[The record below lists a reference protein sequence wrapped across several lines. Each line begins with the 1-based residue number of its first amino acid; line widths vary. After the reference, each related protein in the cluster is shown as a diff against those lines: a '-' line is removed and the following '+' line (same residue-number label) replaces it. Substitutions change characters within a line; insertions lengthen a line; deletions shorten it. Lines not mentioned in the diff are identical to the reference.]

1 MSVVIKTKRGTTE
14 QWNNSI
20 TPLQIGEL
28 GLDTTLNKLKAGN
41 GTSLWQN
48 LPFLTSDGG
57 GDIADFVFTNVDE
70 TNSSITVTGDK
81 ELTIQSGSSQDLNVR
96 AGDDLWLTAD
106 DDIKLQSGSDVDI
119 RSEGS
124 TSILTN
130 FVDLENAEHEWLFGS
145 QGYLTL
151 PGGAQIVS
159 QPNSSGDGS
168 GFSTLEL
175 VPDGTLETNQF
186 LIIDPTAPNHIHIRA
201 GGEQD
206 ASAAD
211 LFIGGERNNVRVSD
225 GGRSVSISTR
235 PETVINTYTNL
246 NETSNT
252 SFVTSNASS
261 IYIGDTLFYVGGD
274 IVTVDSITQ
283 DSPSAG
289 LQTITANLNGSP
301 ASFVAGEPHIFSHE
315 EEWNNYWQF
324 GSDGYL
330 TGPAMGGLFVNG
342 IIGTQDYPLYVSSN
356 KSVVISGNEG
366 EFLNSEQDPN
376 NQIATMGDISDAN
389 DYTDTAIS
397 TLGDTIDS
405 GYIPITEKAT
415 AGGVASLDLSG
426 KVPLEQIDT
435 SSLIGPTGPTGPTG
449 PSGDAFGIYYL
460 GNYNPLSG
468 YVPDIAVVRGSDGQL
483 YLAKAS
489 GQLGDPIDYVS
500 NGQWEIWIPKGP
512 TGPTGPTGPSGADS
526 TVPGPTGPTG
536 PSGADSTV
544 PGPTGP
550 TGPSGADSTVPGPT
564 GPTGPSG
571 ATGPTGPTGPSGAT
585 GPTGPVAGSAN
596 QIIYKDGSNAPT
608 GSANLVF
615 DGTDFTV
622 NGKISANAS
631 SGDEGGEIF
640 LNKSTTN
647 TTINGGVTV
656 DVWQNR
662 LRFFEQGGTARGYY
676 LDITQGGAG
685 VSTNLASGGGG
696 STGSDI
702 MNIMEAW

>member
-14 QWNNSI
+14 QWNNST

-57 GDIADFVFTNVDE
+57 GD
-70 TNSSITVTGDK
+70 TGDI
-81 ELTIQSGSSQDLNVR
+81 TFDGVQIIG
-96 AGDDLWLTAD
+96 AGTA
-106 DDIKLQSGSDVDI
+106 
-119 RSEGS
+119 
-124 TSILTN
+124 
-130 FVDLENAEHEWLFGS
+130 
-145 QGYLTL
+145 
-151 PGGAQIVS
+151 
-159 QPNSSGDGS
+159 SGDGY
-168 GFSTLEL
+168 GNGTIEL
-175 VPDGTLETNQF
+175 VPDADINTDQY
-186 LIIDPTAPNHIHIRA
+186 LIIDPTAPNHIHIR
-201 GGEQD
+201 GGGTQD
-206 ASAAD
+206 SSGAD
-211 LFIGGERNNVRVSD
+211 VFIGGERNNVRVSD

-252 SFVTSNASS
+252 SFIVSS
-261 IYIGDTLFYVGGD
+261 TANIYVGDTMYYPGGD
-274 IVTVDSITQ
+274 IVTVDSVTEN
-283 DSPSAG
+283 SPSTG

-315 EEWNNYWQF
+315 EEWENYWQF
-324 GSDGYL
+324 GADGVL
-330 TGPAMGGLFVNG
+330 AGPGG
-342 IIGTQDYPLYVSSN
+342 GTLIVSG
-356 KSVVISGNEG
+356 ISGEPGDDVFAIVADQNLVLQHG
-366 EFLNSEQDPN
+366 VGGAYLNDSTIAN
-376 NQIATMGDISDAN
+376 NHIATMGDILDAN

-435 SSLIGPTGPTGPTG
+435 SSLVGPTG
-449 PSGDAFGIYYL
+449 PSG
-460 GNYNPLSG
+460 PSG
-468 YVPDIAVVRGSDGQL
+468 PSGADSTVP
-483 YLAKAS
+483 
-489 GQLGDPIDYVS
+489 
-500 NGQWEIWIPKGP
+500 
-512 TGPTGPTGPSGADS
+512 GPTGPTGPSGADS

-564 GPTGPSG
+564 GPTG
-571 ATGPTGPTGPSGAT
+571 AT

-596 QIIYKDGSNAPT
+596 QIIYKNSSNDPA
-608 GSANLVF
+608 GSANLTF
-615 DGTDFTV
+615 DGTNLSVGGNIRAT
-622 NGKISANAS
+622 NS

-640 LNKSTTN
+640 LNKAVTN
-647 TTINGGVTV
+647 TTLNGGVTI
-656 DVWQNR
+656 DVYQNK

-676 LDITQGGAG
+676 IDISTGGSSA
-685 VSTNLASGGGG
+685 STNLSSGGGG
-696 STGSDI
+696 GNEGSDI

>member
-14 QWNNSI
+14 QWNSST

-57 GDIADFVFTNVDE
+57 GD
-70 TNSSITVTGDK
+70 TGDI
-81 ELTIQSGSSQDLNVR
+81 TFDGVQIIG
-96 AGDDLWLTAD
+96 AGTA
-106 DDIKLQSGSDVDI
+106 
-119 RSEGS
+119 
-124 TSILTN
+124 
-130 FVDLENAEHEWLFGS
+130 
-145 QGYLTL
+145 
-151 PGGAQIVS
+151 
-159 QPNSSGDGS
+159 SGDGY
-168 GFSTLEL
+168 GLGTLEL
-175 VPDGTLETNQF
+175 VPDGDITSDQY

-201 GGEQD
+201 GGTQD
-206 ASAAD
+206 ASTAD
-211 LFIGGERNNVRVSD
+211 LFLGGERNNVRISD
-225 GGRSVSISTR
+225 GGRSVSVSTR
-235 PETVINTYTNL
+235 PNTVINTYTNL

-252 SFVTSNASS
+252 SFIVSS
-261 IYIGDTLFYVGGD
+261 TANIYVGDTMYYPGGD

-283 DSPSAG
+283 DSPSSG

-315 EEWNNYWQF
+315 EEWENYWQF
-324 GSDGYL
+324 GADGVL
-330 TGPAMGGLFVNG
+330 SGPAMG
-342 IIGTQDYPLYVSSN
+342 
-356 KSVVISGNEG
+356 SVVVSGLYNNSAAESDLWLGSSEKIVIAGSSG
-366 EFLNSEQDPN
+366 EFLNDASIAS

-449 PSGDAFGIYYL
+449 PQGDIGPTGAAGDAFGIYYL

-512 TGPTGPTGPSGADS
+512 SGPTGPQGDPGPSGPSGADS
-526 TVPGPTGPTG
+526 TVPGPTGPT
-536 PSGADSTV
+536 
-544 PGPTGP
+544 
-550 TGPSGADSTVPGPT
+550 
-564 GPTGPSG
+564 
-571 ATGPTGPTGPSGAT
+571 GAT

-596 QIIYKDGSNAPT
+596 QIIYKDSSNDPA
-608 GSANLVF
+608 GSANLTF
-615 DGTDFTV
+615 DGTNLSVGGNIRAT
-622 NGKISANAS
+622 NS

-640 LNKSTTN
+640 LNKAVTN
-647 TTINGGVTV
+647 TTLNGGVTI
-656 DVWQNR
+656 DVYQNK

-676 LDITQGGAG
+676 IDISTGGSSA
-685 VSTNLASGGGG
+685 STNLSSGGGG
-696 STGSDI
+696 GNEGSDI